1 MPRKSEERA
10 AWKKNAELP
19 WRQKAPQREAFEH
32 AKLRASN
39 EPGQGPTMYLP
50 QEGRRETYR
59 DQMRG
64 GHPRESFEVDPRLK
78 YTFRKN
84 FQFLKKVFTVDTM
97 LMPLPTELSRNV
109 ARNLGFFTR
118 IFTQFFDPKGIQDAQ
133 KSMGIGRESRIRHV
147 R

>member
-1 MPRKSEERA
+1 MPKKSEERA

-19 WRQKAPQREAFEH
+19 WRQKAPQRDPFEH

-39 EPGQGPTMYLP
+39 EPGQGSTMYLP
-50 QEGRRETYR
+50 QENRRDTFR
-59 DQMRG
+59 DQLRG
-64 GHPRESFEVDPRLK
+64 GRPQENFEVDPRLK

-84 FQFLKKVFTVDTM
+84 FQFLKRVFSVDTL